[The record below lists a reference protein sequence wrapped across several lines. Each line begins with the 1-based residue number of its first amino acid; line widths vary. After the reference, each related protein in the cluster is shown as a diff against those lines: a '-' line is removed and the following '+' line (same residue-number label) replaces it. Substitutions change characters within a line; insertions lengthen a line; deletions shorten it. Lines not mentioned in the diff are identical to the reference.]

1 MGEKQTMGGDNAG
14 VVLHPTSQSL
24 IYFLYPVRGGG
35 GGGDDI
41 TILQRT
47 SGTTTSCYLTLSV
60 FRTRDKG
67 YNTGFLN
74 E

>member
-35 GGGDDI
+35 RGGGVI
-41 TILQRT
+41 SRYF
-47 SGTTTSCYLTLSV
+47 SGHLEPRLHAT
-60 FRTRDKG
+60 
-67 YNTGFLN
+67 
-74 E
+74 